1 MAYWMKQLLNA
12 PDFASWLGKN
22 GREHVRHNFLLIRQ
36 LRDYLLLALSLDHP
50 GETLLRFE

>member
-1 MAYWMKQLLNA
+1 MKQLLNA